1 MMGAPKW
8 ISHRRHLALR
18 ADFSMGVAI
27 VLVAIGA
34 CLAGVGGAYGVSLV
48 AAGLFFATATMG
60 WCLQSGYGGMFSLAP
75 AAIVMIAAYV
85 SALAANAG
93 WPMAAAVL
101 AGTASGAL
109 TGLIVALATSRL
121 KGHYF
126 ALATLVAAE
135 IVRLVVTNEY
145 DLTGGEAGL
154 RTGPLFP
161 GASGV
166 HVALVFAAALLV
178 LCFALLAALRGMP
191 GIAMQAI
198 RDDDEMASIRG
209 LNVPVVKTLIVVA
222 GSSITA
228 FAGAVY
234 VHYIQLATPQMG
246 SLFQTTFI
254 MSIGIIGGIRSISG
268 PIVGAAIIIG
278 LQEVLRDYPFT
289 HMGLTA
295 LAILLVCQ
303 FAPAGLAG
311 LVLGRARRIRDSFTV
326 AEHAK

>member
-1 MMGAPKW
+1 MLPAPKW
-8 ISHRRHLALR
+8 ITRRRHLALR
-18 ADFSMGVAI
+18 TDFWLGTAI
-27 VLVAIGA
+27 VAVAAAA
-34 CLAGVGGAYGVSLV
+34 CLAGVGGAYGTSLI
-48 AAGLFFATATMG
+48 AAGLFYALATMG
-60 WCLQSGYGGMFSLAP
+60 WCLQAGYGGMFSLAP

-85 SALAANAG
+85 SALASNMG
-93 WPMAAAVL
+93 MPMVGAVL
-101 AGTASGAL
+101 AGTLAGAFA
-109 TGLIVALATSRL
+109 GLVVALATSRL
-121 KGHYF
+121 KGHYY

-154 RTGPLFP
+154 RTGPLFS
-161 GASGV
+161 GATGV

-178 LCFALLAALRGMP
+178 LLYALLAALRGMP
-191 GIAMQAI
+191 GIAIQAI
-198 RDDDEMASIRG
+198 RDDDDIASVRG
-209 LNVPVVKTLIVVA
+209 LNVPLVKTLMVVT

-268 PIVGAAIIIG
+268 PVAGAAIVIG

-311 LVLGRARRIRDSFTV
+311 LLLGRARKIQDRFTV
-326 AEHAK
+326 AEQAK

>member
-1 MMGAPKW
+1 MLAAPKW
-8 ISHRRHLALR
+8 ISRRRHLALR
-18 ADFSMGVAI
+18 ADFYLGIATVVAA
-27 VLVAIGA
+27 VV
-34 CLAGVGGAYGVSLV
+34 CSLAGVGGAYGISLV
-48 AAGLFFATATMG
+48 AAGLFYATATMG

-75 AAIVMIAAYV
+75 AAIIMIAAYV
-85 SALAANAG
+85 SAFASNAG
-93 WPMAAAVL
+93 WPMGMAVL
-101 AGTASGAL
+101 GGTLSGAL
-109 TGLIVALATSRL
+109 AGFIVALATSRL

-135 IVRLVVTNEY
+135 IVRLAVTNEY
-145 DLTGGEAGL
+145 DVTGGEAGL
-154 RTGPLFP
+154 RTGPLFE

-166 HVALVFAAALLV
+166 HISLVFAGVLILLLV
-178 LCFALLAALRGMP
+178 ALLAALRGMP

-198 RDDDEMASIRG
+198 RDDEGIAAIRG
-209 LNVPVVKTLIVVA
+209 LNVPLVKTLIVVV

-254 MSIGIIGGIRSISG
+254 MSIGIIGGVRSMSG
-268 PIVGAAIIIG
+268 AIVGAALIVG

-303 FAPAGLAG
+303 FAPAGFAG
-311 LVLGRARRIRDSFTV
+311 LLLGRARRIQQRFTV
-326 AEHAK
+326 SEHAK